1 VGVFE
6 ENLNQYF
13 KDKYRDIEKRIS
25 SIKTEKFHELDK
37 KQYINELVEEFSIDI
52 PIVNF
57 SSKIDP
63 EMVRIH
69 IEPKTL
75 KNFIGYYEDR
85 IKYKIPF
92 DGDSQ
97 LLKYMVFGMDKTKL
111 EEEYI
116 CFEITKENNKENVNI
131 LQKQT
136 KKTLESKYEL
146 LTNKIKEY
154 NETLQNKIEEIYDKR
169 NKKISNDDD
178 FLNSLDDI

>member
-1 VGVFE
+1 MGVFE

-57 SSKIDP
+57 SKIDP
-63 EMVRIH
+63 EMARIH
-69 IEPKTL
+69 IEPTL
-75 KNFIGYYEDR
+75 KHFMGSYEDR

-97 LLKYMVFGMDKTKL
+97 LLKYMVLGMDKTKL
-111 EEEYI
+111 EKEYI
-116 CFEITKENNKENVNI
+116 YFEITKENNRENVNI
-131 LQKQT
+131 IQKQT

-154 NETLQNKIEEIYDKR
+154 NETLQNKIEEKYDKR
-169 NKKISNDDD
+169 NKKISDDD
-178 FLNSLDDI
+178 GFLDSLDDL

>member
-57 SSKIDP
+57 SKIDP
-63 EMVRIH
+63 EMARIH
-69 IEPKTL
+69 IEPTL
-75 KNFIGYYEDR
+75 KHFMGSYEDR

-97 LLKYMVFGMDKTKL
+97 LLKYMVLGMDKTKL
-111 EEEYI
+111 EKEYI
-116 CFEITKENNKENVNI
+116 YFEITKENNRENVNI
-131 LQKQT
+131 IQKQT

>member
-1 VGVFE
+1 
-6 ENLNQYF
+6 
-13 KDKYRDIEKRIS
+13 
-25 SIKTEKFHELDK
+25 
-37 KQYINELVEEFSIDI
+37 
-52 PIVNF
+52 
-57 SSKIDP
+57 
-63 EMVRIH
+63 
-69 IEPKTL
+69 
-75 KNFIGYYEDR
+75 
-85 IKYKIPF
+85 
-92 DGDSQ
+92 
-97 LLKYMVFGMDKTKL
+97 MVFGMDKTKL

>member
-1 VGVFE
+1 MGVFE

-57 SSKIDP
+57 SKIDP
-63 EMVRIH
+63 EMARIH
-69 IEPKTL
+69 IEPTL
-75 KNFIGYYEDR
+75 KHFMGSYEDR

-97 LLKYMVFGMDKTKL
+97 LLKYMVLGMDKTKL
-111 EEEYI
+111 EKGYI
-116 CFEITKENNKENVNI
+116 YFEITKENNRENVNI
-131 LQKQT
+131 IQKQT

-154 NETLQNKIEEIYDKR
+154 NETLQNKIEEKYNKR
-169 NKKISNDDD
+169 NKKISDDD
-178 FLNSLDDI
+178 GFLDSLDDL

>member
-57 SSKIDP
+57 SKIDP
-63 EMVRIH
+63 EMARIH
-69 IEPKTL
+69 IEPTL
-75 KNFIGYYEDR
+75 KHFMGSYEDR

-97 LLKYMVFGMDKTKL
+97 LLKYMVLGMDKTKL
-111 EEEYI
+111 EKEYI
-116 CFEITKENNKENVNI
+116 YFEITKENNRENVNI
-131 LQKQT
+131 IQKQT

-154 NETLQNKIEEIYDKR
+154 NETLQNKIEEKYDKR
-169 NKKISNDDD
+169 NKKISDDD
-178 FLNSLDDI
+178 GFLDSLDDL